1 MLLLSFLNFYEI
13 NLSDS
18 PAFDG
23 EPVVAVNPV
32 DPGNVVVAWLKAAL
46 GTSLITVRYSTDG
59 GMTWSDPIFMPHV
72 VSGFHSADPALA
84 FGGDGTLYLAYID
97 YNEDSGFVVLSTSID
112 GGATWDSPRIIVRYD
127 EAPDYPIDRPWIAVS
142 GPNLYITTLEA
153 RVAGATPPYH
163 LYIKSS
169 RDGGTSWGYLTEIGD
184 SSNYPAYV
192 RSMGQITIKDDTTV
206 YVGYFSYNPDHY
218 PLPRH
223 MLAISHDGGVTFSY
237 RTIAA
242 LTSAS
247 VSDTLLKKGSPLIYV
262 PYSGVLIATRIDAA
276 FGDPDAVAQRSG
288 DGGITWSSPFRLND
302 DPPGNGVYQDM
313 LWGCARDSTVAFFW
327 RDRRNGGTG
336 RAVPFEIY
344 GTLSYDGGYTFTD
357 NFVVSGQ
364 PSEYDTI
371 LTFSGNDFLSCAF
384 GDTAVYVVWGDL
396 RDTSSHLDV
405 YIAVVPIGAV
415 AVEEGRRSGE
425 KGTGGAVYDVLGRR
439 REGTFGRGVYFVKEG
454 RKVYKK
460 IVR

>member
-1 MLLLSFLNFYEI
+1 MLLLSLLTFYEV

-23 EPVVAVNPV
+23 EPVVAVNPA
-32 DPGNVVVAWLKAAL
+32 DPDNVVVAWLSGAF
-46 GTSLITVRYSTDG
+46 GTSVITVRYSRDG
-59 GMTWSDPIFMPHV
+59 GITWSSPRFMPHV
-72 VSGFHSADPALA
+72 VSGFRSADPALA
-84 FGGDGTLYLAYID
+84 FGGDGTLYLVYID
-97 YNEDSGFVVLSTSID
+97 YNEDSGFVVLSTSTD
-112 GGATWDSPRIIVRYD
+112 GGATWSSPQIVIRYD

-142 GPNLYITTLEA
+142 GSNLYITTLEA
-153 RVAGATPPYH
+153 RVAGATPPYR
-163 LYIKSS
+163 LYLKVS
-169 RDGGTSWGYLTEIGD
+169 RDGGISWDTLREVGD
-184 SSNYPAYV
+184 SSSYPAYV
-192 RSMGQITIKDDTTV
+192 RSMGQLALKDDTTV
-206 YVGYFSYNPDHY
+206 YVGYFSYNPDYY

-237 RTIAA
+237 RTVAA

-262 PYSGVLIATRIDAA
+262 PSSGILISTRIDAA
-276 FGDPDAVAQRSG
+276 FGDPDAVAQRSE
-288 DGGITWSSPFRLND
+288 DGGLTWGTPFRLND
-302 DPPGNGVYQDM
+302 DLAGNGVYQDM
-313 LWGCARDSTVAFFW
+313 LWGCAKDSAVAFFW
-327 RDRRNGGTG
+327 RDRRNGGVG
-336 RAVPFEIY
+336 RTVPFEIY

-371 LTFSGNDFLSCAF
+371 LTFSGNDFLGCAF

-405 YIAVVPIGAV
+405 YLAVVPLNAV
-415 AVEEGRRSGE
+415 AVGENGASGE
-425 KGTGGAVYDVLGRR
+425 GDKGEVVYDVLGRR
-439 REGTFGRGVYFVKEG
+439 IEGKPSRGVYFVKRG
-454 RKVYKK
+454 RKVYKR